1 MVRHKA
7 GFSLIELLVVLT
19 MVAALL
25 SLVAPR
31 YMQQTDRAKE
41 VVLKENLAGL
51 RHAIDQFYA
60 DKGEY
65 PQSLE
70 ALVTEGYVRKI
81 PMDPITSQHSSW
93 VIVHPDNDASLG
105 VKDVRSGAGGA
116 GLDGSSYAS
125 W

>member
-1 MVRHKA
+1 MHKK

-19 MVAALL
+19 MIAALL

-41 VVLKENLAGL
+41 VVLKENLAGI
-51 RHAIDQFYA
+51 RHAIDQFYS

-65 PQSLE
+65 PQSLDV
-70 ALVTEGYVRKI
+70 LVTSGYVRKI
-81 PMDPITSQHSSW
+81 PLDPVTSQYTSW
-93 VIVHPDNDASLG
+93 LVVHPDNDVSLG
-105 VKDVRSGAGGA
+105 VKDVNSGAKGA
-116 GLDGSSYAS
+116 GLDGTLYAS